1 MRITKVRVTDFQ
13 SIRDSTEFDIG
24 DVTCLVGKNEAGKT
38 ALLQAMYRL
47 LPIVD
52 TDVGY
57 SVTDDYPRRD
67 VADYEHAIEE
77 EEREHAVVAQLTYEL
92 DDADAGA
99 IAKVFGPKALA
110 SREITISKAY
120 EQDTITFSVLV
131 DDQAALHHILSG
143 YSVPEETRKAIES
156 CSTPAEAK
164 EVVTDLEQTE
174 AIQSITEW
182 LNEIVSAGSVKDYI
196 CDKILNP
203 LVPRFLYFD
212 EYYQMR
218 GCDNIDAL
226 QQRVADE
233 MLEKPDHPMLGLIR
247 KARLDL
253 DSLLN
258 PGRTRDLKNKL
269 EGAGNHLTKSIVKY
283 WSQNK
288 NLQMRFDVRPAQP
301 ADPQGMQKGTNIW
314 AEVYDTLH
322 MVTTELGTRSRGF
335 VWFFSF
341 LAWYGDV
348 QRDKQNVI
356 ILLDEPGLSLHGKA
370 QGDLLTYFEEELVP
384 NHQLIYSTHSPFMI
398 DPARFN
404 RVRIVQDR
412 SIDADQDLP
421 DGEAGTKVTIDV
433 LESSEDSLFPLQGA
447 LGYDIAQTLF
457 VGPNSLIVEGVS
469 DLLYLQVMTS
479 ILQAVGREGLSS
491 GWTITPVGGSDKV
504 PTFVAL
510 LGSQTQM
517 NVATLIDFQE
527 KDRQAIENMWRRK
540 LIKKKQVLTYADF
553 VDAREAD
560 VEDVIGT
567 AFYLDLVNAEYAA
580 ALGEPVAEKDL
591 KSKHPRITVRLEEY
605 FAENPLSSGVTFN
618 HYRPARYLAEKVG
631 DLTVPPAVLDGFERI
646 CSAVNERLV
655 RTRTVPGS

>member
-57 SVTDDYPRRD
+57 SVTDDPRRD

-143 YSVPEETRKAIES
+143 YSVPDETRKALES

-164 EVVTDLEQTE
+164 KVVTDLEQTE

-258 PGRTRDLKNKL
+258 PRRTRDLKNKL

-301 ADPQGMQKGTNIW
+301 EDPQGMQNGTNIW

-433 LESSEDSLFPLQGA
+433 LESSDDSLFPLQGA

-469 DLLYLQVMTS
+469 DMQISVQQQLTS
-479 ILQAVGREGLSS
+479 ENAQLGLGRGSRPYPRGTIPAGPDVGRTAAVLEGDMTDDIKGVEIFAQFLDDHGHTAGLGRHLINLRSTAPLEVLGDGAKLGGGHGGVSGRPCRPSS
-491 GWTITPVGGSDKV
+491 TR
-504 PTFVAL
+504 
-510 LGSQTQM
+510 
-517 NVATLIDFQE
+517 
-527 KDRQAIENMWRRK
+527 RQSSSRWCWRRASS
-540 LIKKKQVLTYADF
+540 IPRR
-553 VDAREAD
+553 ARR
-560 VEDVIGT
+560 
-567 AFYLDLVNAEYAA
+567 
-580 ALGEPVAEKDL
+580 AL
-591 KSKHPRITVRLEEY
+591 S
-605 FAENPLSSGVTFN
+605 
-618 HYRPARYLAEKVG
+618 AR
-631 DLTVPPAVLDGFERI
+631 
-646 CSAVNERLV
+646 
-655 RTRTVPGS
+655 

>member
-1 MRITKVRVTDFQ
+1 MKLTKVRVSNFQ
-13 SIRDSTEFDIG
+13 SVRDSTEFDIG

-47 LPIVD
+47 RPIVD
-52 TDVGY
+52 TDAGY

-67 VADYEHAIEE
+67 VADYEHDIEE
-77 EEREHAVVAQLTYEL
+77 DKCEHAVVAHLTYEL
-92 DDADAGA
+92 DEADAAA
-99 IAKVFGPKALA
+99 IANVFGPEALA
-110 SREITISKAY
+110 SRTLKISKAY
-120 EQDTITFSVLV
+120 EQKTIMFSLSVNHE
-131 DDQAALHHILSG
+131 AALQHILSG
-143 YSVPEETRKAIES
+143 YSVPDETREALKS

-164 EVVTDLEQTE
+164 EVVADLEQTE
-174 AIQSITEW
+174 AIRDITKW
-182 LNEIVSAGSVKDYI
+182 LDAIVATGSVDLYI
-196 CDKILNP
+196 YRKILGAR
-203 LVPRFLYFD
+203 VPKFMYFD

-218 GCDNIDAL
+218 GCGSIDAL
-226 QQRVADE
+226 KQRVADE
-233 MLEKPDHPMLGLIR
+233 TLEKSDHPMLGLIR

-253 DSLLN
+253 DSLLT

-301 ADPQGMQKGTNIW
+301 ADPQGMQNGTNIW

-348 QRDKQNVI
+348 QRDKQNVVL
-356 ILLDEPGLSLHGKA
+356 LLDEPGMSLHGKA
-370 QGDLLTYFEEELVP
+370 QGDLLRYFEEELVP
-384 NHQLIYSTHSPFMI
+384 NHQVIYSTHSPFMV
-398 DPARFN
+398 DPARFD

-412 SIDADQDLP
+412 SVDADKNLP

-433 LESSEDSLFPLQGA
+433 LESTDDSLFPLQGA

-469 DLLYLQVMTS
+469 DLLYLQVMTGV
-479 ILQAVGREGLSS
+479 LQAAGREGLWA

-510 LGSQTQM
+510 LGSQTRM
-517 NVATLIDFQE
+517 NIATLIDFQE

-540 LIKKKQVLTYADF
+540 LVQKKQVLTYADF

-560 VEDVIGT
+560 AEDVIGT
-567 AFYLDLVNAEYAA
+567 AFYLELVNAAYAA

-591 KSKHPRITVRLEEY
+591 KSKHPRITVRLEEH
-605 FAENPLSSGVTFN
+605 FAENPLSSGVTFD
-618 HYRPARYLAEKVG
+618 HYGPARYLAEKVG
-631 DLTVPPAVLDGFERI
+631 DLTVPPAVLDRFERI

-655 RTRTVPGS
+655 RT

>member
-1 MRITKVRVTDFQ
+1 MKLTKVRVTDFQ
-13 SIRDSTEFDIG
+13 SVRDSTEFNVG

-57 SVTDDYPRRD
+57 SVTDDYPRGD
-67 VADYEHAIEE
+67 VADYEYAIEE
-77 EEREHAVVAQLTYEL
+77 KEREHAVVAQLTYEL
-92 DDADAGA
+92 DDDDAGA
-99 IAKVFGPKALA
+99 IAQVFGPKALA

-120 EQDTITFSVLV
+120 EQDTFTFSVPV
-131 DDQAALHHILSG
+131 DHKAALHHILSG
-143 YSVPEETRKAIES
+143 YSVPEEIRKALES
-156 CSTPAEAK
+156 CSTPDEAK
-164 EVVTDLEQTE
+164 EIVTDLEQTE

-182 LNEIVSAGSVKDYI
+182 LNDIVSAGSITDYI
-196 CDKILNP
+196 CDEILSP
-203 LVPRFLYFD
+203 RVPRFMYFD

-253 DSLLN
+253 DSLLT

-301 ADPQGMQKGTNIW
+301 EDPPGMQNGTNIW
-314 AEVYDTLH
+314 AEVYDPLH
-322 MVTTELGTRSRGF
+322 MVTTELGTRSHGF

-384 NHQLIYSTHSPFMI
+384 NHQLIYSTHSPFMV
-398 DPARFN
+398 DPARFD

-412 SIDADQDLP
+412 SIDADEEVADR
-421 DGEAGTKVTIDV
+421 DAGTKVTVDV
-433 LESSEDSLFPLQGA
+433 LATSDDSLFPLQGA

-479 ILQAVGREGLSS
+479 VLQAEGREGLSS

-510 LGSQTQM
+510 LGVQTQM

-553 VDAREAD
+553 VEASEAD

-567 AFYLDLVNAEYAA
+567 EFYLELVNSEYAA
-580 ALGEPVAEKDL
+580 ALGEPIEEKDL
-591 KSKHPRITVRLEEY
+591 KSKHSRITVRLKEY
-605 FAENPLSSGVTFN
+605 FVEHPLRKGVTFN
-618 HYRPARYLAEKVG
+618 HYRPARYLAERVG
-631 DLTVPPAVLDGFERI
+631 EVTVPPAILDRFQRI
-646 CSAVNERLV
+646 CSEVNERLV
-655 RTRTVPGS
+655 RS

>member
-1 MRITKVRVTDFQ
+1 MKLTKVRVSNFQ
-13 SIRDSTEFDIG
+13 SVRDSTEFDIG

-47 LPIVD
+47 RPIVD
-52 TDVGY
+52 TDEGY

-67 VADYEHAIEE
+67 VADYEHVI
-77 EEREHAVVAQLTYEL
+77 EERERDHAVVAHLTYEL
-92 DDADAGA
+92 DEADATA
-99 IAKVFGPKALA
+99 IAEVFGPKALA
-110 SREITISKAY
+110 SRTLTISKAY
-120 EQDTITFSVLV
+120 EQNGITHSLSVNHE
-131 DDQAALHHILSG
+131 AALQHILSG
-143 YSVPEETRKAIES
+143 DSVPDEIREALKS
-156 CSTPAEAK
+156 CSTPDEAK
-164 EVVTDLEQTE
+164 KVVADLEQTE
-174 AIQSITEW
+174 AIQGITMWLDAIVTTGSID
-182 LNEIVSAGSVKDYI
+182 LYIYNEILDAR
-196 CDKILNP
+196 
-203 LVPRFLYFD
+203 VPKFMYFD

-226 QQRVADE
+226 KQRVANKT
-233 MLEKPDHPMLGLIR
+233 LEKSDHPMLGLIR

-253 DSLLN
+253 DSLLT
-258 PGRTRDLKNKL
+258 PRRTRDLKNKL
-269 EGAGNHLTKSIVKY
+269 EGAGNYLTKSIVKY

-288 NLQMRFDVRPAQP
+288 TLQMRFDVRSAQP
-301 ADPQGMQKGTNIW
+301 ADPQGMQNGTNIW

-322 MVTTELGTRSRGF
+322 MVTTELGARSRGF

-356 ILLDEPGLSLHGKA
+356 LLLDEPGMSLHGKA
-370 QGDLLTYFEEELVP
+370 QGDLLRYFEEELIP
-384 NHQLIYSTHSPFMI
+384 NHQVIYSTHSPFMV
-398 DPARFN
+398 DPARFD

-412 SIDADQDLP
+412 SIDTDDDLP

-433 LESSEDSLFPLQGA
+433 LKSTDDSLFPLQGA

-457 VGPNSLIVEGVS
+457 VGQNSLIVEGVS
-469 DLLYLQVMTS
+469 DLLYLQVMTGV
-479 ILQAVGREGLSS
+479 LQAAGREGLCS

-510 LGSQTQM
+510 LGSQTRM
-517 NVATLIDFQE
+517 NIATLIDFQE

-540 LIKKKQVLTYADF
+540 LVQKKQVLTYAHF
-553 VDAREAD
+553 VDAGEAD

-567 AFYLDLVNAEYAA
+567 AFYLELLNAEYAA

-591 KSKHPRITVRLEEY
+591 KSKHPRITVRLEEH

-631 DLTVPPAVLDGFERI
+631 DLTVPPAVLDRFERI

-655 RTRTVPGS
+655 RT

>member
-1 MRITKVRVTDFQ
+1 MKLTKVRVTDFQ
-13 SIRDSTEFDIG
+13 SVRDSTEFDIG

-47 LPIVD
+47 SPIVN

-67 VADYEHAIEE
+67 VADYEHEIEE
-77 EEREHAVVAQLTYEL
+77 EKRKHAVVAHLTYEL
-92 DDADAGA
+92 DEADAAA
-99 IAKVFGPKALA
+99 IAKVFGPKALT
-110 SREITISKAY
+110 SRTLTISKAY
-120 EQDTITFSVLV
+120 EQNDITFSLSVNHE
-131 DDQAALHHILSG
+131 AALQHILSG
-143 YSVPEETRKAIES
+143 YSVPDETREALKS
-156 CSTPAEAK
+156 CSTPVEAE
-164 EVVTDLEQTE
+164 EVVADLEQTE
-174 AIQSITEW
+174 AIQSITKW
-182 LNEIVSAGSVKDYI
+182 LNAIVAAGSVDLYI
-196 CDKILNP
+196 YLKILSAR
-203 LVPRFLYFD
+203 VPKFMYFD

-226 QQRVADE
+226 KQRVAAE
-233 MLEKPDHPMLGLIR
+233 TLEKWDHPMLGLIR

-253 DSLLN
+253 DSLLT
-258 PGRTRDLKNKL
+258 PVRTRDLKNKL

-301 ADPQGMQKGTNIW
+301 EDPEGMRKGTNIW

-348 QRDKQNVI
+348 QRDRQNVI
-356 ILLDEPGLSLHGKA
+356 LLLDEPGMSLHGKA
-370 QGDLLTYFEEELVP
+370 QGDLLRYFEEELVP
-384 NHQLIYSTHSPFMI
+384 NHQVIYSTHSPFMV
-398 DPARFN
+398 DPARFD

-412 SIDADQDLP
+412 SVDSDKDLP
-421 DGEAGTKVTIDV
+421 DCDAGTKVTIDV
-433 LESSEDSLFPLQGA
+433 LESTDDSLFPLQGA

-469 DLLYLQVMTS
+469 DLLYLQVMTGV
-479 ILQAVGREGLSS
+479 LQAAGREGLCA

-510 LGSQTQM
+510 LGSQPRM
-517 NVATLIDFQE
+517 NIATLIDFQE

-540 LIKKKQVLTYADF
+540 LVQKKQVLTYADF
-553 VDAREAD
+553 VNAREAD
-560 VEDVIGT
+560 VEDVIGP
-567 AFYLDLVNAEYAA
+567 AFYLELVNAEYAA
-580 ALGEPVAEKDL
+580 ALAEPVAEDDL
-591 KSKHPRITVRLEEY
+591 KSRHPRITVRLEEH
-605 FAENPLSSGVTFN
+605 FAENPLGSGATFN

-631 DLTVPPAVLDGFERI
+631 DLTVPPAVLDSFERI

-655 RTRTVPGS
+655 RT

>member
-1 MRITKVRVTDFQ
+1 MKLAKVRVADFQ
-13 SIRDSTEFDIG
+13 SVHNSTEFDIG

-47 LPIVD
+47 RPIVD
-52 TDVGY
+52 TDVSY

-67 VADYEHAIEE
+67 VADYEHEIEE
-77 EEREHAVVAQLTYEL
+77 EKRKHAVVARLTYEL
-92 DDADAGA
+92 DEADADAVA
-99 IAKVFGPKALA
+99 QIFGPKALT
-110 SREITISKAY
+110 SRTLTISKAY
-120 EQDTITFSVLV
+120 EQKAVTFSLSVN
-131 DDQAALHHILSG
+131 DEAALQHILSG
-143 YSVPEETRKAIES
+143 YSGPDETREALKS

-164 EVVTDLEQTE
+164 KLVADLEQTE
-174 AIQSITEW
+174 AIQGITQS
-182 LNEIVSAGSVKDYI
+182 LDAIVATGSVDLYMYKN
-196 CDKILNP
+196 ILGP
-203 LVPRFLYFD
+203 RVPKFMYFD

-226 QQRVADE
+226 KQRVAAKT
-233 MLEKPDHPMLGLIR
+233 LEKSDHPMLGLIH

-253 DSLLN
+253 DSLLT

-269 EGAGNHLTKSIVKY
+269 EGAGNHLTKSIIKH

-301 ADPQGMQKGTNIW
+301 EDPEGMRTGTNIW

-356 ILLDEPGLSLHGKA
+356 LLLDEPGLSLHGKA
-370 QGDLLTYFEEELVP
+370 QGDLLRYFEEELVP
-384 NHQLIYSTHSPFMI
+384 HHQVIYSTHSPFMV
-398 DPARFN
+398 DPARFD

-412 SIDADQDLP
+412 SVDADKDLP
-421 DGEAGTKVTIDV
+421 DGEAGTKVTTDV
-433 LESSEDSLFPLQGA
+433 LESTDDSLFPLQGA

-469 DLLYLQVMTS
+469 DLLYLQVMTGV
-479 ILQAVGREGLSS
+479 LQAAGREGLSA

-510 LGSQTQM
+510 LGSQTRM
-517 NVATLIDFQE
+517 NIATLIDFQE

-540 LIKKKQVLTYADF
+540 LVQKKQVLTYADF
-553 VDAREAD
+553 VDAREGD

-567 AFYLDLVNAEYAA
+567 PFYLELVNAEYAA

-591 KSKHPRITVRLEEY
+591 KSKHPRITVRLEEH
-605 FAENPLSSGVTFN
+605 FAKNPLSSGVTFN

-631 DLTVPPAVLDGFERI
+631 DLTVPSAVLDRFERI

-655 RTRTVPGS
+655 RT